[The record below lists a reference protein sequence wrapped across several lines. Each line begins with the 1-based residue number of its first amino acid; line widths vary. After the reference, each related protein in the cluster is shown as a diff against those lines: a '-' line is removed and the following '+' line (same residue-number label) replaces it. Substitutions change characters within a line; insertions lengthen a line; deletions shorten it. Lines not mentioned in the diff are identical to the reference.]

1 LVVSSLPPPPPT
13 GTGHVIEFAGEAVRS
28 LSMEARMTMC
38 NMAIEGGARAGMV
51 APDAITFDY
60 LRGRPM
66 APFGAEFDAAVASWK
81 KLPSDEGAACV
92 PPYSD
97 AKVANR

>member
-1 LVVSSLPPPPPT
+1 
-13 GTGHVIEFAGEAVRS
+13 
-28 LSMEARMTMC
+28 MTMC